1 MDRTR
6 SVSESQSLPT
16 YHLKKSQDNSPP
28 GTAGSIS
35 ASSSLSSLQSVPN
48 KARKDFAKY
57 SLSKVLADY
66 TFLGN
71 IVTFKPQE
79 AYGFIRSEQVTGDVF
94 FSLNH
99 MDSTDKVSCTTG
111 ALGRWVTFV
120 IKDCGKKSMEARQ
133 VSLVPSSTTV
143 SYLSGRVMNWA
154 KIGCFIQ
161 VTSGLGLQHLHNRL
175 FAPLVETNELV
186 IGEVGN
192 EVTFKVHV
200 DRSFRLEGRD
210 VKRGDNNDE
219 VSQEKGN
226 AKVRKSRRR
235 AVTEGSIVGNEED
248 EGATEGEKLMSL
260 KHITNEE
267 FSDELVIAVESM
279 DACDLSALFDKQLKT
294 RLSTLAQQPVG
305 SKVVVAVIKRAAR
318 LEGIIVE
325 EKITRM
331 VMANFKIICSTKQGC
346 AVVQA
351 GLENFSP
358 ANKVMLA
365 EQLLELDTVDEFSV
379 LWVHGSHIFSMMLG
393 SLDENS
399 LVIVGF
405 SLSGHYANLSSHIRH
420 YKPVR
425 ALLVS
430 LVNTDSFN
438 EILPEV
444 EQELVCLA
452 CNKFGHFIISALIES
467 SPSSIKSRLIS
478 NFTSKIAT
486 LSIHQVCHAVIVTAL
501 EQGTASTQAAFI
513 EEVCT
518 VSTNQADMAVIKLT
532 KDRYGH
538 VVVLA
543 MLKVSR
549 HKQVHNV
556 LKASIL
562 CKQDELIENEF
573 AAKVMKTIKT
583 EFHNR
588 TSGNYSK

>member
-99 MDSTDKVSCTTG
+99 MDSTDKASCTTG
-111 ALGRWVTFV
+111 ALGRWVNFV
-120 IKDCGKKSMEARQ
+120 IKDCGKKSMEARR

-175 FAPLVETNELV
+175 FAPLVETDEFV
-186 IGEVGN
+186 IGEVGIG
-192 EVTFKVHV
+192 VTFKVHV

-210 VKRGDNNDE
+210 VKRGENNDE
-219 VSQEKGN
+219 VSKEKDN
-226 AKVRKSRRR
+226 AKVRKARRR

-318 LEGIIVE
+318 LEGINVE

-351 GLENFSP
+351 GLENFYP

-365 EQLLELDTVDEFSV
+365 EQLLELDTVEEFSV

-399 LVIVGF
+399 LAMVGF

-444 EQELVCLA
+444 EQELVSLA

-467 SPSSIKSRLIS
+467 SPSTIKSRLIS
-478 NFTSKIAT
+478 AFTSKIAT
-486 LSIHQVCHAVIVTAL
+486 LSIHQVCHTVIVTAL

-532 KDRYGH
+532 KDKYGH

>member
-16 YHLKKSQDNSPP
+16 YQLKKSQDNSPP
-28 GTAGSIS
+28 GTAGAIS

-48 KARKDFAKY
+48 KARKDFAKS
-57 SLSKVLADY
+57 SLAKVLADY
-66 TFLGN
+66 KFLGN

-186 IGEVGN
+186 LGEVGN

-210 VKRGDNNDE
+210 VKRGDLNDE
-219 VSQEKGN
+219 VSKEKD
-226 AKVRKSRRR
+226 AKVRKARRR

-248 EGATEGEKLMSL
+248 EGATEGEKLMSF

-294 RLSTLAQQPVG
+294 RLSTLAKQPVG
-305 SKVVVAVIKRAAR
+305 SKVVVAVIKRAAK
-318 LEGIIVE
+318 LEGINVE

-351 GLENFSP
+351 CLENFCP

-365 EQLLELDTVDEFSV
+365 EQLLELDTVEEFSV
-379 LWVHGSHIFSMMLG
+379 LWVHGSHVFSMMLG

-399 LVIVGF
+399 LAMVGF
-405 SLSGHYANLSSHIRH
+405 SLSGHYVTLSSHIRH

-444 EQELVCLA
+444 EQELVSLA

-478 NFTSKIAT
+478 AFTSKIAT